1 MDRILKI
8 LKADLGIIN
17 STARDEYFIERLTAD
32 EADLKGRGIVLDL
45 SAPDDCLLL
54 ADYTAWVYR
63 HRESGEPIP
72 KHIELR
78 LNNRKVKTRCNN
90 G

>member
-1 MDRILKI
+1 MDKILKI

-17 STARDEYFIERLTAD
+17 STARDEYCLERLTSD
-32 EADLKGRGIVLDL
+32 EADLKGRGIVLNL

-63 HRESGEPIP
+63 HRES
-72 KHIELR
+72 
-78 LNNRKVKTRCNN
+78 
-90 G
+90 